1 MSCTLR
7 IGGDQIDGPHLQS
20 ALTQLSTTRT
30 ARLRPDQKR
39 VLLELGPPGFDSLS
53 AQIEAAI
60 AFLRQHETALQT
72 IFADK
77 RITVA
82 TLDFGVEKQESRI
95 DSQVFSADLLL
106 RAGKLGIDL
115 EVSMYP
121 TSSNGCG

>member
-7 IGGDQIDGPHLQS
+7 LGGNDIDGLSLQG
-20 ALTQLSTTRT
+20 ALNQLSPTR
-30 ARLRPDQKR
+30 AGRLRPDQKR
-39 VLLELGPPGFDSLS
+39 VLLDLGPPGFESLT
-53 AQIEAAI
+53 AQIEDAV
-60 AFLRQHETALQT
+60 AFLRQHETALQA

-95 DSQVFSADLLL
+95 DSHVFNAELLL
-106 RAGKLGIDL
+106 RAGKLGIAL